1 MTATT
6 VPAGTPAAPAVP
18 APVAIDLG
26 LYPEI
31 QRFGATDISACFS
44 CGTCSATCPMS
55 QTDGTFPRRIIRY
68 AQLGMKDSL
77 LSSKELWACYQ
88 CGECAETCPTKAD
101 PSEFMAATRRYAIA
115 SYDRTRLARTL
126 YTNPVLAT
134 VVAVL
139 LAVLFAAFMYT
150 AHGPMAGQELAIFE
164 FIPSELIHNTGIVVM
179 IVVLLAGLVGVV
191 SMVRGVGRREG
202 VSVRSALGSRAGL
215 ARSGRALW
223 AAIGRESFGQVRFRR
238 ECEADAVAMAVPWY
252 RRRWLVHALV
262 VWGFVG
268 LLAATA
274 SDYGLALLGIKETGT
289 PVPVWYPVRLLGT
302 VAGAALVYG
311 SSILVIDRW
320 RAANRSVT
328 SSTAADWILL
338 ALLWVTAVTGFAIE
352 LALYLPGAPAWGYW
366 LFLVH
371 VAVAME
377 LVLLAPF
384 MKLAHAVYRPV
395 ALFFVALA
403 AEKKETS
410 R

>member
-6 VPAGTPAAPAVP
+6 VPATAPIRV
-18 APVAIDLG
+18 DLG

-31 QRFGATDISACFS
+31 QKFGAADISACFS

-55 QTDGTFPRRIIRY
+55 QTDGTFPRRIIRF
-68 AQLGMKDSL
+68 AQLGMKEQL

-101 PSEFMAATRRYAIA
+101 PSEFMAATRRYATA
-115 SYDRTRLARTL
+115 SYDRTRLARTM
-126 YTNPVLAT
+126 YTRPAVASVLA
-134 VVAVL
+134 VL
-139 LAVLFAAFMYT
+139 IALLFAAFMYT
-150 AHGPMAGQELAIFE
+150 AHGPMPGEELAIFT
-164 FIPSELIHNTGIVVM
+164 FIPEGLIHTMGIVVM
-179 IVVLLAGLVGVV
+179 VVVLLAGLAGVAT
-191 SMVRGVGRREG
+191 MARDIGRKEG
-202 VSVRSALGSRAGL
+202 VSVRGALGSRRGL
-215 ARSGRALW
+215 ARTGRALW
-223 AAIGRESFGQVRFRR
+223 TAVGRESLGQVRFRE

-268 LLAATA
+268 LLAATGL
-274 SDYGLALLGIKETGT
+274 DYGLALIGVKETGT
-289 PVPVWYPVRLLGT
+289 PVPLWYPVRLLGT
-302 VAGAALVYG
+302 LAGASLVYG
-311 SSILVIDRW
+311 ASVLIIDRY
-320 RAANRSVT
+320 RKANRSVT
-328 SSTAADWILL
+328 GSTTADWLLL
-338 ALLWVTAVTGFAIE
+338 ALLWVTAVTGFTIE
-352 LALYLPGAPAWGYW
+352 LALYLPSAPVWGYW

-403 AEKKETS
+403 AEPKEAS

>member
-6 VPAGTPAAPAVP
+6 IPATAVRL
-18 APVAIDLG
+18 DLG

-55 QTDGTFPRRIIRY
+55 QADGTFPRRIIRY
-68 AQLGMKDSL
+68 AQVGMKDAL

-115 SYDRTRLARTL
+115 SYDRTHLARTM
-126 YTNPVLAT
+126 YTRPALAS
-134 VVAVL
+134 L
-139 LAVLFAAFMYT
+139 LAVVIAVFFAAFMYS
-150 AHGPMAGQELAIFE
+150 AHGPMPGGELAIFQ
-164 FIPSELIHNTGIVVM
+164 FIPEELIHDTGILVM
-179 IVVLLAGLVGVV
+179 LLVLLAGIVGVGT
-191 SMVRGVGRREG
+191 MVRDIARKEG
-202 VSVRSALGSRAGL
+202 VSVRSSLGSRVGL
-215 ARSGRALW
+215 ARTGRALW
-223 AAIGRESFGQVRFRR
+223 AAIGRESFGQVRFRA
-238 ECEADAVAMAVPWY
+238 ECETEAAAMAVPWY

-268 LLAATA
+268 LLAATVL
-274 SDYGLALLGIKETGT
+274 DYGLALAGVKATGT
-289 PVPVWYPVRLLGT
+289 PVPIWYPVRLLGT
-302 VAGAALVYG
+302 VAGAGLLYG
-311 SSILVIDRW
+311 ATVLIADRY
-320 RAANRSVT
+320 RKANLSVT
-328 SSTAADWILL
+328 RSTTADWLLL
-338 ALLWVTAVTGFAIE
+338 ALLWVTAATGFSIE
-352 LALYLPGAPAWGYW
+352 LALYLPSPPVWGYW
-366 LFLVH
+366 LFLIH

-377 LVLLAPF
+377 LILLAPF

-403 AEKKETS
+403 TEPKEAS

>member
-6 VPAGTPAAPAVP
+6 VPAAS
-18 APVAIDLG
+18 PVRVDLG

-31 QRFGATDISACFS
+31 QKFGATDISACFS

-68 AQLGMKDSL
+68 AQLGMKEQL
-77 LSSKELWACYQ
+77 LSSKELWTCYQ
-88 CGECAETCPTKAD
+88 CGECAESCPTKAD

-115 SYDRTRLARTL
+115 SYDRTRLAKTM
-126 YTNPVLAT
+126 YTRPVLAT
-134 VVAVL
+134 VVAVVMAL
-139 LAVLFAAFMYT
+139 LFAGFFYSARG
-150 AHGPMAGQELAIFE
+150 AMATEQLSIWG
-164 FIPSELIHNTGIVVM
+164 FIPEELIHNTGIAVM
-179 IVVLLAGLVGVV
+179 IVVVLAGLVGVAT
-191 SMVRGVGRREG
+191 MVRDIGRKEG
-202 VSVRSALGSRAGL
+202 VSLKAAVGSRAGL
-215 ARSGRALW
+215 ARTGRALW
-223 AAIGRESFGQVRFRR
+223 SAVGRESFGQVRFRD
-238 ECEADAVAMAVPWY
+238 ECESDDAAKAVPWF

-274 SDYGLALLGIKETGT
+274 LDYGLALIGVKATGT
-289 PVPVWYPVRLLGT
+289 PVPLWYPIRLLGT
-302 VAGAALVYG
+302 VAGASLVYG
-311 SSILVIDRW
+311 ASVLIIDRY
-320 RAANRSVT
+320 RKANRSVT
-328 SSTAADWILL
+328 SSTTADWLLL
-338 ALLWVTAVTGFAIE
+338 ALLWITAVTGFTIE
-352 LALYLPGAPAWGYW
+352 LALYLPGAPVWGYW

-403 AEKKETS
+403 AEPKEA
-410 R
+410 

>member
-6 VPAGTPAAPAVP
+6 IPAAT
-18 APVAIDLG
+18 PVRLDLG

-31 QRFGATDISACFS
+31 QKFGAADISACFS

-68 AQLGMKDSL
+68 AQLGMKDAL
-77 LSSKELWACYQ
+77 LSSKELWTCYQ
-88 CGECAETCPTKAD
+88 CGECSETCPTKAD

-115 SYDRTRLARTL
+115 SYDKTRLAKTM
-126 YTNPVLAT
+126 YTRPA
-134 VVAVL
+134 VASA
-139 LAVLFAAFMYT
+139 LAVLIALFFALFMYSQ
-150 AHGPMAGQELAIFE
+150 HGPMPGEGFSIWS
-164 FIPSELIHNTGIVVM
+164 FIPEELVHNTGIVVM
-179 IVVLLAGLVGVV
+179 VLVLLAGLA
-191 SMVRGVGRREG
+191 GVGTMIRDIGRKEG
-202 VSVRSALGSRAGL
+202 VSFRGTLGTRTGL
-215 ARSGRALW
+215 ARTGRALW
-223 AAIGRESFGQVRFRR
+223 SAIGRESFGQVRFRD
-238 ECEADAVAMAVPWY
+238 ECESDDVAMAVPWF

-268 LLAATA
+268 LLAATGL
-274 SDYGLALLGIKETGT
+274 DYGLALIGVKATGT
-289 PVPVWYPVRLLGT
+289 PVPIWYPVRLLGT
-302 VAGAALVYG
+302 VAGASLVYG
-311 SSILVIDRW
+311 ATVLIIDRY
-320 RAANRSVT
+320 RKANRSVT
-328 SSTAADWILL
+328 GSTTADWLLL
-338 ALLWVTAVTGFAIE
+338 ALLWVTAVTGFTIE
-352 LALYLPGAPAWGYW
+352 LALYLPGAPVWGYW

-403 AEKKETS
+403 AEPKEAQ